1 MTADQAFSALATGE
15 VDMLPAY
22 WTPGGLYNRTYA
34 RVATF
39 DPAPCPTFNTDYTP
53 FINATNAQY
62 TTTAALVAA
71 ARAGTAKIAVGS
83 TGVAAEV
90 GGFLGSL
97 AKVYSDPDNAIGGVI
112 NGTYDAAIFGP
123 TVLQAPLVMKLSQ
136 PIVSGMKTSFF
147 RRPMI
152 LDRAAAMAMASAT
165 PAPTGGNPSMRSDK
179 GDLDGYRAG
188 IIVLALITFFL
199 VIAVIVVAMRKPA
212 VPVPVATSAS
222 SVVNPV
228 HAGRMSLSS

>member
-1 MTADQAFSALATGE
+1 VQL
-15 VDMLPAY
+15 LPQ
-22 WTPGGLYNRTYA
+22 
-34 RVATF
+34 
-39 DPAPCPTFNTDYTP
+39 CPLCVFVC
-53 FINATNAQY
+53 
-62 TTTAALVAA
+62 LSVCL
-71 ARAGTAKIAVGS
+71 S
-83 TGVAAEV
+83 
-90 GGFLGSL
+90 
-97 AKVYSDPDNAIGGVI
+97 VYVRGQGVI
-112 NGTYDAAIFGP
+112 NGTYDAAVFGP
-123 TVLQAPLVMKLSQ
+123 TVLQAPLVMKLNQ

-212 VPVPVATSAS
+212 VPGV
-222 SVVNPV
+222 
-228 HAGRMSLSS
+228 